1 MVFSGFYQEDGKH
14 TACWMRQVS
23 SYLISTLWSAV
34 YARARTFMWMFE
46 HRHVCARIYANI
58 LACMRVHR
66 KMEYAFCPRR
76 CRMAH
81 TCRRPAESITVIRRS
96 ENRERER
103 EKRWNREQRGL
114 TPPPDIVI
122 SSFSHHT
129 EEEENNAQHR
139 HLEHSLTA
147 AQSALSA
154 NRRKRKIKEQRGEER
169 EGRGERY
176 RHQRR

>member
-1 MVFSGFYQEDGKH
+1 MVFSVFYQEDGKH
-14 TACWMRQVS
+14 TACSIWQVS
-23 SYLISTLWSAV
+23 SYLISMLWSAV

-58 LACMRVHR
+58 LVCMRVHR

-96 ENRERER
+96 ENRERE
-103 EKRWNREQRGL
+103 ERWNREQRGL

-139 HLEHSLTA
+139 HLEHSLSA